1 MYYRRWRKREKL
13 TSSIGI
19 VTYQETIPALLAFR
33 KRFTS
38 VLNSGYVSPKRTRA
52 GKLANLGQRY

>member
-1 MYYRRWRKREKL
+1 MCITGAGESGKL

-19 VTYQETIPALLAFR
+19 VTYQETIRLLAFQ

-38 VLNSGYVSPKRTRA
+38 VLNSELCHRKKGTRA
-52 GKLANLGQRY
+52 GKLART